1 MHATPSIETEQQ
13 RDRLQRIEEA
23 KRVPV
28 VVYDTDWQEEKVQS
42 ISTEYRSSISN
53 AREKHPSRIDYE
65 QATIHSPKSILS
77 RERHERVDN
86 LPQETTEHIDH
97 RPFPRDQSTERL
109 EVDVMVTANPNQP
122 ARPQVLC
129 HPVTH
134 QIRAND
140 EQISSISDDT
150 HRQQLNVHGH
160 EPLNLEDPLR
170 STAFLTLNL
179 AKPNED
185 SNLSW
190 QRAYDQQFFDQ
201 VRAQEQHLQPQ
212 PEQVSPRYLPSIS
225 TTDNYISEFHQ
236 APLLRENVRIED
248 SERIPLVPS
257 THIHQAR
264 PVYRV
269 RQQQISANDDH
280 DYSTISSIHP
290 DHIDRINTAQTDS
303 PLISNVHVQPP
314 PLVLDIAVR
323 IRPTS
328 SDTSSLS
335 DMDAVLN
342 RLEENVEPEQ
352 HLPLVDQIS
361 LSYTTSMQSIQDGT
375 QRAIQRYEQEHPF
388 FSRALPSEWLQPTGF
403 PHDEQLVE
411 QWIVERNLET
421 IQQQVELSTTTNEL
435 ESVAIV
441 VAAVTAIAN
450 DAFFAGERFED
461 ERSDSIN
468 TKTTDH
474 ERSPNNNLILPP
486 ALISHCSPTSDYET
500 DSLDKDNDTASTTTS
515 VDAGLIVTATPVII
529 TLPTQVTEIEPS
541 SVAVDFFP
549 ETPATEHMEKSDSRK
564 DLLLTIGLDSLEQK
578 PKPEIFHRA
587 KESLLESEELL
598 SLYPFED
605 THQELLNLF
614 FEPAHFRL
622 PLINELAIY
631 QLSFHHEY
639 PIHSPSNLS
648 HPTIHNDENLSS
660 TDYHTDQREIF
671 SIAHIDQQSD
681 QEEEDVRS
689 LSQNNN
695 PLSSLEQ
702 EQIPSFEP
710 FPETLLV
717 HINEPPTILKHPD
730 QPSDAGSLPDII
742 SSTRENEVMLHGQ
755 SVPLCMS
762 IDRMNSFLVNQC
774 RLTPSIFLRNFEP
787 LTCFS
792 LHVNASRFHSLLIN
806 HSTY

>member
-1 MHATPSIETEQQ
+1 MSGTTVDIAVHATPSIETEQQ
-13 RDRLQRIEEA
+13 LTRLERIEEA
-23 KRVPV
+23 KRVPI

-53 AREKHPSRIDYE
+53 AREKHPPKIDYE

-77 RERHERVDN
+77 RERYERVDN
-86 LPQETTEHIDH
+86 IHQETTEQIDH
-97 RPFPRDQSTERL
+97 RPFPRDRSIERL
-109 EVDVMVTANPNQP
+109 EVDQTTTANSIQP
-122 ARPQVLC
+122 THPQILC
-129 HPVTH
+129 HPITD
-134 QIRAND
+134 QMQAND
-140 EQISSISDDT
+140 EQASSMSEDVPLVR
-150 HRQQLNVHGH
+150 HRQQPNVQVH
-160 EPLNLEDPLR
+160 ESMNLEDPLR

-201 VRAQEQHLQPQ
+201 ARAQEQHLQVQ
-212 PEQVSPRYLPSIS
+212 PEQISPRYLPSIS
-225 TTDNYISEFHQ
+225 STDNYISEFHQ

-257 THIHQAR
+257 TRINQSR

-269 RQQQISANDDH
+269 RQQQISSNDDH
-280 DYSTISSIHP
+280 DYSTISPIHP

-303 PLISNVHVQPP
+303 PLISNIHIQPP

-323 IRPTS
+323 VRPTTS
-328 SDTSSLS
+328 SDTSSLA
-335 DMDAVLN
+335 DMDAVLT

-421 IQQQVELSTTTNEL
+421 IQQQVELSTTNEL

-450 DAFFAGERFED
+450 DACFVGEGFEE
-461 ERSDSIN
+461 ERSNSFN

-474 ERSPNNNLILPP
+474 EQTPNNPIPP
-486 ALISHCSPTSDYET
+486 HALVSHCSPTSDYET
-500 DSLDKDNDTASTTTS
+500 DSLDKDVDTASTTTS

-529 TLPTQVTEIEPS
+529 ALPTQVTEIES
-541 SVAVDFFP
+541 SSIPAEFFS
-549 ETPATEHMEKSDSRK
+549 ETPTIEQVEKIDTRK
-564 DLLLTIGLDSLEQK
+564 DLLLTIGMDSFEQK
-578 PKPEIFHRA
+578 SKPEIFHRA
-587 KESLLESEELL
+587 KENLLESEEIL
-598 SLYPFED
+598 SLFPFED
-605 THQELLNLF
+605 IHPELLNLF
-614 FEPAHFRL
+614 FEPAHFQL

-631 QLSFHHEY
+631 QLNFHHEY

-648 HPTIHNDENLSS
+648 QPTVHTDENLSS
-660 TDYHTDQREIF
+660 NGYHTDEREIL
-671 SIAHIDQQSD
+671 SVAHIHQPSD
-681 QEEEDVRS
+681 PEEDDDLHS
-689 LSQNNN
+689 LSQNSN
-695 PLSSLEQ
+695 PLSSLKQ
-702 EQIPSFEP
+702 EHIPSFEP

-717 HINEPPTILKHPD
+717 HINEPPIILKHPD
-730 QPSDAGSLPDII
+730 EPSSNAGILPDII
-742 SSTRENEVMLHGQ
+742 SSTIETEVMHGQ
-755 SVPLCMS
+755 SLPLCMS
-762 IDRMNSFLVNQC
+762 IDRMNLFLSQ
-774 RLTPSIFLRNFEP
+774 SM
-787 LTCFS
+787 
-792 LHVNASRFHSLLIN
+792 
-806 HSTY
+806 